1 MTQRDVR
8 EPVFPG
14 WDAHVHVFDP
24 AAPRLAGHYAPAPA
38 PLAEIERIA
47 AEHGVGHLVLVQPS
61 VYGTDNSVLAR
72 ALQQS
77 GGRHRGVAVLGRD
90 TSEAEFDRLHDAGV
104 RGVRFN
110 LVSPVGN
117 GDQALDVLAPALR
130 RRGWHV
136 QWYAHPA
143 QLPRIADLQASTGL
157 VFVLDHL
164 AGLRADV
171 PAQAQCWHAL
181 DRIARAGGWVK
192 LSGWYRLGADAPYHG
207 LVAVIR
213 QVSELF
219 GRHKVWGSDW
229 PHTSLPA
236 DGRSRMEE
244 LLQPVRTA
252 LGAAELGR
260 CLQDYPRTLYAG

>member
-1 MTQRDVR
+1 M
-8 EPVFPG
+8 
-14 WDAHVHVFDP
+14 
-24 AAPRLAGHYAPAPA
+24 
-38 PLAEIERIA
+38 
-47 AEHGVGHLVLVQPS
+47 
-61 VYGTDNSVLAR
+61 
-72 ALQQS
+72 
-77 GGRHRGVAVLGRD
+77 
-90 TSEAEFDRLHDAGV
+90 
-104 RGVRFN
+104 
-110 LVSPVGN
+110 
-117 GDQALDVLAPALR
+117 
-130 RRGWHV
+130 
-136 QWYAHPA
+136 
-143 QLPRIADLQASTGL
+143 
-157 VFVLDHL
+157 
-164 AGLRADV
+164 RADV